1 MKIIVAGATGTIG
14 RPLVTALRL
23 GGHRVYALTRGGR
36 GAEVARALGATPLIA
51 NVLDAK
57 SLTRATERLTADAV
71 VHQLTGYR
79 NSPPTHY
86 HSPGLLRTNTL
97 RETGSKNLVELAERV
112 GATRYLTQSLV
123 LGYGIRDHGA
133 ELVTEQA
140 GFARLQGDHN
150 DEFLAALHEA
160 EAHAWRARGL
170 DGIALRYGVIYG
182 PGGASDLM
190 LRAMK
195 LRLVPVP
202 ARGVGRMS
210 FVHIDDVVSATVAAL
225 EHGRAGQSY
234 NIVDDEPVSW
244 TVLFDAMAAAVGAR
258 RPLRVPGRAMR
269 MSSPLAAAQML
280 DLSIGVSNAK
290 AKAELGWKPAFPT
303 YREGVTT
310 LAGALR

>member
-14 RPLVTALRL
+14 RPLVTALRQR
-23 GGHRVYALTRGGR
+23 GHRVYALTRGGR
-36 GAEVARALGATPLIA
+36 GAEVARFLGATPLIA

-71 VHQLTGYR
+71 IHQLTGYR

-97 RETGSKNLVELAERV
+97 REIGSKHLVELAERV
-112 GATRYLTQSLV
+112 GATRYLTQSIV
-123 LGYGIRDHGA
+123 LGYGMRDHGA

-170 DGIALRYGVIYG
+170 DGIALRYGLIYG
-182 PGGASDLM
+182 PGASDL
-190 LRAMK
+190 LVRAMK
-195 LRLVPVP
+195 LRLVPVA
-202 ARGVGRMS
+202 ARGVGQMS
-210 FVHIDDVVSATVAAL
+210 FVHIDDVVGATVAAL
-225 EHGRAGQSY
+225 EHGRGGQSY

-244 TVLFDAMAAAVGAR
+244 KVMFDAMAAAVGAR
-258 RPLRVPGRAMR
+258 RPLRVPGRALR

-280 DLSIGVSNAK
+280 DLSIRVSNAK
-290 AKAELGWKPAFPT
+290 AKTELGWKPALPT
-303 YREGVTT
+303 YREGTAT
-310 LAGALR
+310 LATAVR